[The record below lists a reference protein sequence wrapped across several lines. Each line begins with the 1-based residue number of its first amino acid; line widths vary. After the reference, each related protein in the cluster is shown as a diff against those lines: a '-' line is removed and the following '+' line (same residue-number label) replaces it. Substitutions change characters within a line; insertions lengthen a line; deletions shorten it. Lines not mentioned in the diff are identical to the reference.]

1 MVSPAPGRR
10 FQRKRRPLPPGATI
24 PFGPCDGREADVNLE
39 RAANILDR
47 IERSPSAGPR
57 CRTWRDA
64 AVRYAGIRVAWEL
77 TDAAGRAAMDASR
90 SSAHDVFIDECNILS
105 RAMLAAGESNAW
117 RAEIGTERGEIG
129 DFACLLHCVLGLRA
143 R

>member
-1 MVSPAPGRR
+1 
-10 FQRKRRPLPPGATI
+10 
-24 PFGPCDGREADVNLE
+24 VNLE
-39 RAANILDR
+39 QAAIILDR
-47 IERSPSAGPR
+47 IERSSLADTR
-57 CRTWRDA
+57 RRTWLDA
-64 AVRYAGIRVAWEL
+64 AVRYAQIRVAWER
-77 TDAAGRAAMDASR
+77 TDAAGRSAVDPSR
-90 SSAHDVFIDECNILS
+90 TSAHDVFIDECNILS

>member
-1 MVSPAPGRR
+1 M
-10 FQRKRRPLPPGATI
+10 
-24 PFGPCDGREADVNLE
+24 NLE
-39 RAANILDR
+39 RAANILEQV
-47 IERSPSAGPR
+47 ERSSLAGPR
-57 CRTWRDA
+57 CRTWLDA
-64 AVRYAGIRVAWEL
+64 AVRYAQIRVAWER
-77 TDAAGRAAMDASR
+77 TDAAGRATMDASR
-90 SSAHDVFIDECNILS
+90 TSAHDVFIDECNILS